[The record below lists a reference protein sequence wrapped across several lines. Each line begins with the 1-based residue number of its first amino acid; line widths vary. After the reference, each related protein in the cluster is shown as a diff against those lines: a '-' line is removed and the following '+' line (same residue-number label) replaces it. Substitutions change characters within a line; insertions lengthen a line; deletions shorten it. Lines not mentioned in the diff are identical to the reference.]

1 MFDSVVVM
9 LGEIRCLSLRGIKG
23 LRETESWEN
32 RNRNIV
38 RFSTV
43 KFLISINGFLQAKSN
58 FSQRVI
64 KNVSQCFFFL
74 LFHSKGLGKEGYF
87 SI

>member
-1 MFDSVVVM
+1 M
-9 LGEIRCLSLRGIKG
+9 LVTARDKRFKRDGIM
-23 LRETESWEN
+23 RN
-32 RNRNIV
+32 QNRNIM

-64 KNVSQCFFFL
+64 KNVSQCFFFSIIS
-74 LFHSKGLGKEGYF
+74 FQGFRKGRIF
-87 SI
+87 SYI